1 MFNLIKNEWMKIFK
15 RVGTYV
21 MIGLILIIVA
31 GSGAFTK
38 YAESVSDN
46 EPAGQQDWKK
56 ELQVQTDETKKMLK
70 ESPEMNKTLQDN
82 YKREIAINEYRIK
95 NDLSPYVEEE
105 SVWTFVEFNANFVT
119 FAGLFTIIVA
129 AGIVASEFTWG
140 TIKLLLIRPIS
151 RTKILLSK
159 YLTVLIFG
167 ITLLVILFGF
177 STLLGFILFG
187 GGENVPH
194 LVYVDGQV
202 EEKSLVQYLINTYL
216 LKSIDIIMMATMAFM
231 ISAVFRSSSL
241 AIGISLFL
249 LFMGGTA
256 TTFIAMKYDWAKY
269 SLFANTDLTQ
279 YTGAFTPMI
288 DGMTMGFSIMMLLI
302 YFIIF
307 ILLAFVIFNKRDV
320 AA

>member
-56 ELQVQTDETKKMLK
+56 ELQTQIEMDKQTLK
-70 ESPEMNKTLQDN
+70 EVPEINKSM
-82 YKREIAINEYRIK
+82 YERSIAVNEYRIE
-95 NDLSPYVEEE
+95 NNLPPNAEGEN
-105 SVWTFVEFNANFVT
+105 VWSFVEFNSNFVT

-129 AGIVASEFTWG
+129 ASIVASEFTWG

-159 YLTVLIFG
+159 YLTVLLFG

-202 EEKSLVQYLINTYL
+202 EEKNLVTYLINTYL

-256 TTFIAMKYDWAKY
+256 TGFIAMKYDWAKY

-279 YTGAFTPMI
+279 YTGSMDPLI
-288 DGMTMGFSIMMLLI
+288 DGMTMGFSITMLLI